1 MVDDSENK
9 IDTTSTDAR
18 NKSTVLG
25 HKTIFSGDIRF
36 NLTDDGFNILQHQYY
51 CYMIVDLISIQIY
64 KNITH

>member
-36 NLTDDGFNILQHQYY
+36 NLTDKGFNVPHHQYY
-51 CYMIVDLISIQIY
+51 VSTSKSMVF
-64 KNITH
+64 